1 MLYYYSRIP
10 AAAVFTMF
18 DGKTYARIPH
28 SIQDGTILENFEA
41 PRMLRFCA
49 GSFIENG
56 EAYILFGKRGN
67 AIPVKGF
74 VPFGVSVIEA
84 RGF

>member
-1 MLYYYSRIP
+1 MFRYYSRIP

-28 SIQDGTILENFEA
+28 SIQGETIIECFEF

-49 GSFIENG
+49 ESFIKDG
-56 EAYILFGKRGN
+56 EAHILFGKRGN
-67 AIPVKGF
+67 AIPIKGF
-74 VPFGVSVIEA
+74 VPFGVSIIEA
-84 RGF
+84 KGF